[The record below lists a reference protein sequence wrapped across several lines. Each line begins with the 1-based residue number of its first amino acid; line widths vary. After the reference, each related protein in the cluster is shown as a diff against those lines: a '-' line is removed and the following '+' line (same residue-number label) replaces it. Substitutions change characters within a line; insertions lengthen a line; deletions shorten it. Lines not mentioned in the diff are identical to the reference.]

1 MKLDTIVKLKYED
14 YLGRQYE
21 EYFEVYP
28 NTSMRLSKEEVYD
41 SEEFINYIGEPIELN
56 SLYYDSIIK
65 IYEYMLNKADNMYN

>member
-28 NTSMRLSKEEVYD
+28 N
-41 SEEFINYIGEPIELN
+41 I
-56 SLYYDSIIK
+56 
-65 IYEYMLNKADNMYN
+65 